1 VTIPINR
8 VVAFLGPW
16 IALVSTAITTWLI
29 AHVNILGIPGIDH
42 ANTATYVAGA
52 LTALITAGLQA
63 LGGWAWLKGHHIQL
77 QGDAEVAA
85 AALAPVPYEPERET
99 ALDEDAELA
108 DPNVSD
114 EEEFASPPP
123 PDESNTPVQP
133 SQEVPGA

>member
-1 VTIPINR
+1 MVIPINR

-29 AHVNILGIPGIDH
+29 AHVNVLGIPGLDH

-52 LTALITAGLQA
+52 LTALVTAGLQA

-77 QGDAEVAA
+77 QGDAAVAA
-85 AALAPVPYEPERET
+85 AALAPVPYQAGDT
-99 ALDEDAELA
+99 LDEDAELA

-114 EEEFASPPP
+114 SEEFASPPP
-123 PDESNTPVQP
+123 PDETNMPVQP
-133 SQEVPGA
+133 SQEFPGA